1 MKKRLICTV
10 ITAAIAWQGHA
21 QSDHTMEHIEVI
33 APMHS
38 PLDIKTDPKATR
50 QPLPAQDGADLL
62 SSIAGFSLVKKGGAS
77 SDPVF
82 RGMAG
87 SRINII
93 TDGGVTLGGCGG
105 RMDPPTAYITP
116 QTYDTLTVI
125 KGPQT
130 VLYGPGNSAAT
141 VVFERES
148 ERLLESGT
156 TGFINTTI
164 GTFGKRVLNSDIK
177 TGTQDYFA
185 RVAASYSEAD
195 DYQDG
200 DGTHIHSAYE
210 KWNLDSQFAYT
221 PDDSTLYSVSIGRS
235 DGEVAYADRMMDGSL
250 FDRTQVAL
258 QMVKSEL
265 DGFVTSIEANVFFN
279 DIDHIMDNHS
289 LRQFMP
295 NMMMKTPVSSN
306 PDRRTWGGKIL
317 LNSQFNDQI
326 SLAYGLDH
334 QQNRHRLRIS
344 RDLVNMPVESMVRLE
359 TAKFEQTGLF
369 AEVEYSLGQSSQW
382 VSGLRIDDWEA
393 TDRRQT
399 RSVMMQ
405 VVPNPTADLSR
416 SDTLISGFTRY
427 QAQSKNS
434 SYYIGVGR
442 TERFPDYW
450 ELMGGGRGAVDSPSA
465 FLVDHET
472 TDQLDIGWLGQSK
485 SFTNS
490 VSVFINRIDNY
501 LLTDNLYEKMG
512 MISKVT
518 RNIDA
523 QTYGFEAESRYNL
536 TKNLVTTASINYVKG
551 ENRTDDVALAQ
562 QPPLQVRFALSY
574 IKGKWQFGSLWRIV
588 QKQHRVAI
596 GQGNIAG
603 QDVSESHGF
612 GTLALNTSYS
622 HNADLVF
629 NLGVDNVFDKTY
641 AEHLSRSGTMVSGY
655 PQTAKVNEAG
665 RTLWLNMNWKF

>member
-21 QSDHTMEHIEVI
+21 QSDQTMEHIEVI

-177 TGTQDYFA
+177 MGTQDYFA

-317 LNSQFNDQI
+317 LSSQFNDQI

-359 TAKFEQTGLF
+359 TAEFEQTGLF

-450 ELMGGGRGAVDSPSA
+450 ELMGGGRVGVNSPSA

-472 TDQLDIGWLGQSK
+472 TNQLDIGWLGQSK

-536 TKNLVTTASINYVKG
+536 NKNLVTTASINYVKG
-551 ENRTDDVALAQ
+551 ENRTDNVALAQ